1 MLFLLLIERMRMN
14 NDNTALI
21 KLIKENKGLICSII
35 KKYASY
41 YEFDDLYQVSIIG
54 IMKAYQNYQKEKN
67 VKFTTYAYKYIL
79 SEVIAFVNYAKP
91 IKVSKD
97 YQRLNKKILEARTL
111 LTQKLMKEPSN
122 NELSLFLEIDEQVI
136 DDVMKY
142 QDRIKSLDEV
152 MTNEGSH
159 LTLLDKMAIDKNN
172 ISIDNILLKEE
183 LMALPMEEQKL
194 IQMRYFEDKTQSEIA
209 NYFGTNQVQISR
221 CEQKV
226 LKKLKK
232 NLC

>member
-1 MLFLLLIERMRMN
+1 MN